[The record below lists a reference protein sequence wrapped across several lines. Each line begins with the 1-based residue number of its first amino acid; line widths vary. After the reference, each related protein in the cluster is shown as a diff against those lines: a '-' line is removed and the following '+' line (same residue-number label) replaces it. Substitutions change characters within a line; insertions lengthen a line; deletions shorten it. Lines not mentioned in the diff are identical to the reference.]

1 MVDFERSCNCMA
13 TYEPLVRGLFEIQKW
28 RCTSCGSLNFFGS
41 SFNPNTGEHSQVYHE
56 KNPEHGMF
64 SDAGNISVSRIVE
77 AARRFRETEDIE
89 RVWEWAQNELIK
101 LSMSE
106 GYAPTHDFSEATHA
120 EVIEAVYD
128 RLVAD
133 QN

>member
-1 MVDFERSCNCMA
+1 MSSVAVSTR
-13 TYEPLVRGLFEIQKW
+13 IQGNTR
-28 RCTSCGSLNFFGS
+28 RCITRKI
-41 SFNPNTGEHSQVYHE
+41 Q
-56 KNPEHGMF
+56 
-64 SDAGNISVSRIVE
+64 SVSRIVE